1 MSESRQDRL
10 ANLKLLLKQELAL
23 TNPSSKYVEDL
34 KLSIKHLEKS
44 IQLIEDKLVLHDM
57 GYYEMVKT

>member
-1 MSESRQDRL
+1 MSESRKDRL

-23 TNPSSKYVEDL
+23 INPSSKYVDDL

-44 IQLIEDKLVLHDM
+44 MLIVGD
-57 GYYEMVKT
+57 YEMVRT